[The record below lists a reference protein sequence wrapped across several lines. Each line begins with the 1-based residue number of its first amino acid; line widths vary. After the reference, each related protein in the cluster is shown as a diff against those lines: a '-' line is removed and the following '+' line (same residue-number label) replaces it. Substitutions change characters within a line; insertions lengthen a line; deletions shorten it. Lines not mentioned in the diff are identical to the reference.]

1 MSEQAESALDSGSL
15 SDLADF
21 LSDTPEME
29 SEEELSEETAEES
42 TAEEGDTETE
52 ANDEQDIDP
61 DAPDE
66 GEEDEPAPVEKI
78 TVKVKGENGEDETLE
93 LTPDDIAAS
102 YLRQRDYTRK
112 TQELATRENEAVQ
125 FLTQK
130 HEQIR
135 DQYISQAELTRS
147 AIVQMAGL
155 KSEDELAQLAQSD
168 PAAWVAESQRQRQ
181 ISGFLNGLSQKIEA
195 EKSEA
200 KAMAEQRLQQQQQQ
214 QFQASW
220 EALSKDGIDKP
231 KLAKIYGDVSA
242 KYGFTNEELAT
253 VYDHRIV
260 RVMKDAAAYQALQ
273 AQKPAVTQ
281 KAKDAP
287 RLPSRQTPPA
297 NTRHDQALEN
307 KFKSGRAK
315 LNDLAAYLR

>member
-1 MSEQAESALDSGSL
+1 
-15 SDLADF
+15 
-21 LSDTPEME
+21 
-29 SEEELSEETAEES
+29 
-42 TAEEGDTETE
+42 
-52 ANDEQDIDP
+52 
-61 DAPDE
+61 
-66 GEEDEPAPVEKI
+66 
-78 TVKVKGENGEDETLE
+78 
-93 LTPDDIAAS
+93 
-102 YLRQRDYTRK
+102 
-112 TQELATRENEAVQ
+112 
-125 FLTQK
+125 
-130 HEQIR
+130 
-135 DQYISQAELTRS
+135 
-147 AIVQMAGL
+147 MAGL

-242 KYGFTNEELAT
+242 KYGITNEELAT
-253 VYDHRIV
+253 VYDHRMV
-260 RVMKDAAAYQALQ
+260 RVMKDAVAYQALQ

>member
-1 MSEQAESALDSGSL
+1 MSEQAQALESGGL
-15 SDLADF
+15 SDLADY
-21 LSDTPEME
+21 LSDTPEE
-29 SEEELSEETAEES
+29 SEEELSAETAEES

-52 ANDEQDIDP
+52 ATDEQDIDP

-242 KYGFTNEELAT
+242 KYGITNEELAT
-253 VYDHRIV
+253 VYDHRMV
-260 RVMKDAAAYQALQ
+260 RVMKDAVAYQALQ

>member
-1 MSEQAESALDSGSL
+1 MSEQAQALESGGL
-15 SDLADF
+15 SDLADY

-29 SEEELSEETAEES
+29 SEEELSAETAEES

-52 ANDEQDIDP
+52 ATDEQDIDP

-242 KYGFTNEELAT
+242 KYGITNEELAT
-253 VYDHRIV
+253 VYDHRMV
-260 RVMKDAAAYQALQ
+260 RVMKDAVAYQALQ